1 MISRLL
7 VTLWK
12 WWLWRSTQRMAG
24 DIISDYMLD
33 MSYQVV
39 WNLVQLSF
47 SKHADM
53 MIQYRQWWFDL
64 DDAKARNFI
73 PFQKRK
79 IITLGTLM
87 FSRRH
92 SLVNCTL

>member
-1 MISRLL
+1 
-7 VTLWK
+7 
-12 WWLWRSTQRMAG
+12 
-24 DIISDYMLD
+24 

-79 IITLGTLM
+79 NHYTWNTHVL
-87 FSRRH
+87 
-92 SLVNCTL
+92 